1 MSKEN
6 EKNQTPPQPAPAVPD
21 WELRREPET
30 ESFEPAEP
38 PEDTGRE
45 EPETA
50 RKRQLNTLQKYLI
63 LFFIVALALVI
74 VAGVFQQKL
83 RSSSESYES
92 IIAEKEHSIL
102 TNSSMLSD
110 LQEKYDA
117 LLKERDSQKELID
130 SLQAEN
136 DANRAEADTLRIQS
150 AAEAA
155 LFTITGGTAPAGKRS
170 RGSTRM
176 RSRPRRSS
184 FTTICSAESAENKGG
199 DRKCLI

>member
-6 EKNQTPPQPAPAVPD
+6 EKNQTPQQPAPAVPD
-21 WELRREPET
+21 WELRRELET

-155 LFTITGGTAPAGKRS
+155 LFTAQDAYNHGRYSACREALAGINPDALSPQAKLVYDNLQ
-170 RGSTRM
+170 
-176 RSRPRRSS
+176 RRV
-184 FTTICSAESAENKGG
+184 G
-199 DRKCLI
+199 